1 MERKQCVS
9 LIAVG
14 PTNGVQDK
22 GDHMS
27 ALTWALILGL
37 VLLLTFAT
45 VARHAL
51 LILPFIVFASYLYWN
66 HGSKDSDES
75 DGSE

>member
-1 MERKQCVS
+1 
-9 LIAVG
+9 
-14 PTNGVQDK
+14 
-22 GDHMS
+22 MS
-27 ALTWALILGL
+27 GFTWALVIGL
-37 VLLLTFAT
+37 VLLLTIAT

-66 HGSKDSDES
+66 HGSKDSDEP

>member
-1 MERKQCVS
+1 
-9 LIAVG
+9 
-14 PTNGVQDK
+14 
-22 GDHMS
+22 MS
-27 ALTWALILGL
+27 ALTWALVIGL

-45 VARHAL
+45 IARHAL

-75 DGSE
+75 GESK

>member
-1 MERKQCVS
+1 
-9 LIAVG
+9 
-14 PTNGVQDK
+14 
-22 GDHMS
+22 MS
-27 ALTWALILGL
+27 ALTWALIIGL

-45 VARHAL
+45 IARHAL

-66 HGSKDSDES
+66 HGSKDSDDP